1 MRLIKLVF
9 LWIVLS
15 GTVLGQST
23 TPDSVYYT
31 TQQDLNCLKCLMQST
46 LKDSLINEYKVQVR
60 SADTI
65 INNLQFANHELKE
78 VIEEDRKELI
88 KRRLNVYKF

>member
-1 MRLIKLVF
+1 
-9 LWIVLS
+9 
-15 GTVLGQST
+15 
-23 TPDSVYYT
+23 
-31 TQQDLNCLKCLMQST
+31 MQST

-88 KRRLNVYKF
+88 KRRLNVYKFSIVSGVIGFVISIFVL